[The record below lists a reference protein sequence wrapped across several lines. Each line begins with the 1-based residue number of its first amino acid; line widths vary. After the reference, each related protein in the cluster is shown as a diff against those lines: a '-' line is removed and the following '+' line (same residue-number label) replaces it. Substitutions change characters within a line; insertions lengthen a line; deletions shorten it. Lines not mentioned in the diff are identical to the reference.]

1 MKRPLR
7 RLDQL
12 PIATRLF
19 YAAALWSIALLVLT
33 GLILTT
39 IYRRNTERAF
49 DDRLGVY
56 LRAIVSDV
64 ANPGDDTRTE
74 PGQLGEPRFE
84 LALSGWYWQITRMD
98 MQNAEVRASRSL
110 FASRLPKLADLNVE
124 PELGGLRRGYAVGPD
139 QRRLRQLERVI
150 DVGDEG
156 IYLVQVAGSVEEI
169 DQQISDFE
177 LALVVAFAF
186 LGLGLAG
193 TTAMQVR
200 YGLRPLRSLREEV
213 TAIRRGD
220 KEKLDG
226 SFPDDLA
233 PLAGELNLLISSNR
247 DVVERARTHVG
258 NLAHALKTPLSVLIN
273 EAGPDASPLADKVR
287 EQTAVMRDQVT
298 YYLDRARAAARS
310 SVIGSVTDVAPVMQ
324 RLVRTFEKIYRDR
337 HIAFELTC
345 PSDAKFRGEP
355 QDLEEMVGNLVDN
368 AGKWA
373 SARVGITVLRVAAAP
388 GEAVSPEI
396 ELIIDDDG
404 PGLPPAM
411 RSEALARGRRLDE
424 SKPGSGLGLS
434 IVVDVASTYSGKLK
448 LDDSPQG
455 GLRAVLRL
463 PAADV

>member
-1 MKRPLR
+1 MNNLLR

-98 MQNAEVRASRSL
+98 LQNAEIRASRSL
-110 FASRLPKLADLNVE
+110 FASRLPKLADLNIE
-124 PELGGLRRGYAVGPD
+124 PELGGLRRGYAIGPD

-169 DQQISDFE
+169 DQQIADFE
-177 LALVVAFAF
+177 LALGVAFAF

-200 YGLRPLRSLREEV
+200 YGLRPLRSLRDEV

-220 KEKLDG
+220 KEKIDG
-226 SFPDDLA
+226 SFPNDLA
-233 PLAGELNLLISSNR
+233 PLAGELNLLIASNR

-273 EAGPDASPLADKVR
+273 EAGPEANPLADKVR

-310 SVIGSVTDVAPVMQ
+310 SVIGSLTDVAPVLQ

-337 HIAFELTC
+337 AIVFNLSC
-345 PSDAKFRGEP
+345 PPDVRFRGEP

-373 SARVGITVLRVAAAP
+373 SGRVDIAVVRVVAAP
-388 GEAVSPEI
+388 GEAVSPQI
-396 ELIIDDDG
+396 ELVIDDDG

-434 IVVDVASTYSGKLK
+434 IVVDLASTYSGKLE
-448 LDDSPQG
+448 LGDSPLG
-455 GLRAVLRL
+455 GLRAILRL